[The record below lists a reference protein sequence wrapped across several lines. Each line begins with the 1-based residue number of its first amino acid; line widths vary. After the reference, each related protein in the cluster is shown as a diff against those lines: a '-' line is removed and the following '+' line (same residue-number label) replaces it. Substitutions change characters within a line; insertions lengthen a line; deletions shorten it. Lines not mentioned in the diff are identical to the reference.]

1 LFLLRK
7 IIPQFRC
14 AGIVAGVSRHG
25 DKSAF
30 VHGRAGELP
39 VHSPG
44 YVLEPTRGYAHIADQ
59 GVPVRALMH
68 QSRFERTL

>member
-1 LFLLRK
+1 MAER
-7 IIPQFRC
+7 
-14 AGIVAGVSRHG
+14 VSYQ
-25 DKSAF
+25 STA
-30 VHGRAGELP
+30 
-39 VHSPG
+39 PG